1 MNAMVDVDYINWMES
16 TIEGL
21 AKKLNIPT
29 PRYKESSEEPVV
41 VKNATTEPI
50 LPEDFNQGLIPSV
63 LSTPSIFSSPQQ
75 KEKEF
80 INGFGAK
87 KEETPEIDIT
97 NPPITNNSMRII

>member
-1 MNAMVDVDYINWMES
+1 MNAMVDIDYINWLEA
-16 TIEGL
+16 TVEGL

-63 LSTPSIFSSPQQ
+63 LSPPSIFSSPQ
-75 KEKEF
+75 EKEF
-80 INGFGAK
+80 INGFGAN

-97 NPPITNNSMRII
+97 NPSVPNNSMRII